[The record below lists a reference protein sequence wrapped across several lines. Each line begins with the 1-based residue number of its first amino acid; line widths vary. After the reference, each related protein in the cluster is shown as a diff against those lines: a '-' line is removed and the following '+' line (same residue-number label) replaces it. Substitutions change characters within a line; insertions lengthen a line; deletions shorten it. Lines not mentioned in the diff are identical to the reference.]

1 MKVEIYSDIACP
13 WCYIGKHRF
22 EAALAE
28 FSGRE
33 DVEVVM
39 RPFQLDATLSPDP
52 ARAID
57 SSEHYARKFGP
68 QFKQMQARV
77 VQVAKDIG
85 IDYQAESVRVTNTLD
100 GHRLIWLAEQ
110 EGGSA
115 LQARVAEGL
124 FKAYFTDGR
133 VVSDTATLLD
143 VAAEAGMDR
152 GRVREFLASDAGT
165 AEVRAQIQT
174 AQAHGISSVPTFVF
188 QGQWG
193 VSGAQ
198 EVETFKQ
205 VLSSVAQNLEAG
217 ATPHGHACDD
227 DGCTI

>member
-13 WCYIGKHRF
+13 WCYIGKSRF
-22 EAALAE
+22 ERALAE

-39 RPFQLDATLSPDP
+39 RPFQLDPTLSPDP
-52 ARAID
+52 AQAVD

-77 VQVAKDIG
+77 VQVAQDVG
-85 IDYQAESVRVTNTLD
+85 IDYQAESVRITNTLD
-100 GHRLIWLAEQ
+100 AHRLVWLAEQ

-115 LQARVAEGL
+115 LQSQVMNGL

-143 VAAEAGMDR
+143 VAAAAGLDR
-152 GRVREFLASDAGT
+152 GRVREFLASGAGT
-165 AEVRAQIQT
+165 EEVKAQIAV

-188 QGQWG
+188 EDQWA
-193 VSGAQ
+193 VAGAQ
-198 EVETFKQ
+198 EIETFKE
-205 VLSSVAQNLEAG
+205 VLASVAKNLQSVAPDG
-217 ATPHGHACDD
+217 GHACDD
-227 DGCTI
+227 GSCSV